1 MKVVA
6 AILIYDKKVLAFKR
20 PYEKNNPHISLKYE
34 FPGGKV
40 KKNETEV
47 FSLKR
52 ELLEELEL
60 KVNNL
65 KKYYKTSYDYVDYK
79 VDISFYISYIDSLNF
94 NLNVHDEYKIVNVNH
109 LKNLDW
115 LQADYAVIDYIQK
128 FGFPKS

>member
-20 PYEKNNPHISLKYE
+20 PYAKNNPQISLKYE

-52 ELLEELEL
+52 ELIEELEL
-60 KVNNL
+60 KVKNFR
-65 KKYYKTSYDYVDYK
+65 KYFKTSHNYADYK
-79 VDISFYISYIDSLNF
+79 VDISFYISYIDNLNF
-94 NLNVHDEYKIVNVNH
+94 NLNFHDEYKIVRVNN

-115 LQADYAVIDYIQK
+115 LQADYAVIDHIQK
-128 FGFPKS
+128 FGFPKD

>member
-20 PYEKNNPHISLKYE
+20 PYVKNKPQISLKYE

-52 ELLEELEL
+52 ELIEELEL
-60 KVNNL
+60 KVNNF
-65 KKYYKTSYDYVDYK
+65 KKYFKTSHDYIDYK
-79 VDISFYISYIDSLNF
+79 VDISFYISYIDNLNF
-94 NLNVHDEYKIVNVNH
+94 NLNVHDRI
-109 LKNLDW
+109 
-115 LQADYAVIDYIQK
+115 
-128 FGFPKS
+128 

>member
-6 AILIYDKKVLAFKR
+6 AILIYEKKVLAFKR
-20 PYEKNNPHISLKYE
+20 PYAKNKPQISLKYE

-40 KKNETEV
+40 KKNETES

-52 ELLEELEL
+52 ELIEELEL

-65 KKYYKTSYDYVDYK
+65 KIYFKTSHNYVDYK
-79 VDISFYISYIDSLNF
+79 VDISFYISYIESLNF
-94 NLNVHDEYKIVNVNH
+94 NLNVHDEYKIVNVND

-115 LQADYAVIDYIQK
+115 LQADYAVIDHIQK
-128 FGFPKS
+128 FGFPKN

>member
-6 AILIYDKKVLAFKR
+6 AILIYDKKILAFKR
-20 PYEKNNPHISLKYE
+20 SYAKNNPQTSLKYE

-52 ELLEELEL
+52 ELIEELEL
-60 KVNNL
+60 KVNNF
-65 KKYYKTSYDYVDYK
+65 KKYFKTSHNYVDYK
-79 VDISFYISYIDSLNF
+79 VDISFYISYIASLNF
-94 NLNVHDEYKIVNVNH
+94 NLNVHDEYKIVSVNN

-115 LQADYAVIDYIQK
+115 LQADYAVIDHIQK